1 MSMPTNQKQ
10 PSIVSPPLS
19 QSSGKSRL
27 RMLFGMALILV
38 ATCAAYFPAIH
49 GQFLWDDD
57 QHVTKPEL
65 RSMQGLHRIWFEAGA
80 TEQYYPLLHSAFWLE
95 YQLWGDRP
103 LGYHLVN
110 LLLHCAAAGLVFLIL
125 RKLQI
130 PGAWLATAIF
140 ALHPVQVESVAW
152 ITEQKNTLSAVFYLG
167 AMLTYLQFDQT
178 RNRSTYALAL
188 GLFLLA
194 LLSKTTTVTL
204 PAALLVILWWQ
215 RGSLSWQREVQPL
228 APFFLLSATAGLF
241 TAWIELKVVGA
252 TGGPFELSL
261 LERTLLASR
270 AVWFYL
276 GKLVWPN
283 DLIFMYPRWSVSTA
297 VGWQWMFLLA
307 TLAAFVTLWLLRRR
321 RRGPLAA
328 WLFFVGTLFPLL
340 GFFNAYLFIYT
351 YVADHFQYLASLG
364 IFVLASSVF
373 ALAIARLSQPA
384 QWIGNGLCLLL
395 LITLATLTWQQAE
408 MYSDI
413 VTLYRTTLDRN
424 PTCWV
429 VHYNLGIVL
438 AKTGR
443 PQEAIEHYQ
452 QALQIRP
459 DYVEA
464 HNNLGKELYQS
475 GRTQEAIAEYQE
487 SLRLNPNYYQALNNL
502 GVAFSES
509 GRPQDAIP
517 CFEKALRLAP
527 DYADAH
533 NNLGNALVAVGQPEE
548 AIKHY
553 QRAMQL
559 NPDLPET
566 HFNLGTALHRV
577 GRLQE
582 AIEQYQLALQLKPND
597 ADAHNN
603 LGLAFASAGR
613 TQEAIEQFQATLLL
627 EPNNAQTCVDLM
639 KAYAQLQRPTEAIAT
654 AEKALQLA
662 RSLGQTALA
671 EQIEAWLKNY
681 RSQQATSPDESGQ
694 PSTLKPSP

>member
-1 MSMPTNQKQ
+1 M
-10 PSIVSPPLS
+10 
-19 QSSGKSRL
+19 
-27 RMLFGMALILV
+27 
-38 ATCAAYFPAIH
+38 
-49 GQFLWDDD
+49 
-57 QHVTKPEL
+57 
-65 RSMQGLHRIWFEAGA
+65 
-80 TEQYYPLLHSAFWLE
+80 
-95 YQLWGDRP
+95 
-103 LGYHLVN
+103 
-110 LLLHCAAAGLVFLIL
+110 
-125 RKLQI
+125 
-130 PGAWLATAIF
+130 
-140 ALHPVQVESVAW
+140 
-152 ITEQKNTLSAVFYLG
+152 
-167 AMLTYLQFDQT
+167 
-178 RNRSTYALAL
+178 
-188 GLFLLA
+188 LA

-215 RGSLSWQREVQPL
+215 RGSLSWRRDVQPL
-228 APFFLLSATAGLF
+228 APFFLLSVTAGLF
-241 TAWIELKVVGA
+241 TAWMEMSVVGA
-252 TGGPFELSL
+252 TGGPFDLSL
-261 LERTLLASR
+261 VERTLLASR

-283 DLIFMYPRWSVSTA
+283 DLIFMYPRWTVSTA
-297 VGWQWMFLLA
+297 VWWQWMFLLA
-307 TLAAFVTLWLLRRR
+307 TLAAFVALWLLRRR
-321 RRGPLAA
+321 WRGPLAA

-364 IFVLASSVF
+364 MIVLASSAI

-384 QWIGNGLCLLL
+384 RWIGNGLCLLL

-429 VHYNLGIVL
+429 VHYNLGIVV
-438 AKTGR
+438 AKLDDRKKRSSTISKRCKSDPTTSR
-443 PQEAIEHYQ
+443 PTTTWARNSINQDE
-452 QALQIRP
+452 
-459 DYVEA
+459 
-464 HNNLGKELYQS
+464 
-475 GRTQEAIAEYQE
+475 TQEAIAEYQE

-533 NNLGNALVAVGQPEE
+533 NNLGNALVAVDQPEE

-603 LGLAFASAGR
+603 LGLAFAAAGR
-613 TQEAIEQFQATLLL
+613 TQDAIEQFQATLLL
-627 EPNNAQTCVDLM
+627 EPNNAQTCVNLM
-639 KAYAQLQRPTEAIAT
+639 KAYAQLQRPAEAIAT

-662 RSLGQTALA
+662 RSSGQTAMA
-671 EQIEAWLKNY
+671 EEIEAWLKNY
-681 RSQQATSPDESGQ
+681 RSQQANPQDAASQQGLLSLRRNDQVDIIRSNHC
-694 PSTLKPSP
+694 